1 MGQKGCRFSLF
12 FFSPVQA
19 NLALSPST
27 LLPSPKGGESERRG
41 DSPPPAATAVVVTSP
56 PGHGPGP
63 SVREEE
69 EEEEREE
76 DPVGFDGSPEGAP
89 LPSFH
94 KTRVRLSFKRR
105 PPTRRHRRSAGDS
118 PSPSLE
124 GHAASWPRAD
134 GDAVSKLDVGEDE
147 VNEEDEEEEPTATS
161 PGEVKDEEG
170 EEEDE
175 EGEEEDEEG
184 TRQTDGREA
193 DAAC

>member
-27 LLPSPKGGESERRG
+27 LLPSPKGGESERRA
-41 DSPPPAATAVVVTSP
+41 DSPPPAVVTTP
-56 PGHGPGP
+56 PGHVPGP

-69 EEEEREE
+69 ERE
-76 DPVGFDGSPEGAP
+76 DPVGFDGAPEGAP

-118 PSPSLE
+118 PLASLD
-124 GHAASWPRAD
+124 GHAASWPQAD

-147 VNEEDEEEEPTATS
+147 VNEEGEEDCEQARSETTATS
-161 PGEVKDEEG
+161 PGEVKD
-170 EEEDE
+170 DE
-175 EGEEEDEEG
+175 

-193 DAAC
+193 DAPC